1 MAKDRTISRILNR
14 SRDIGGLRRAMS
26 NRRDAFS
33 VDYTTLM
40 DGTPADTGGGGGGD
54 EFVLQ
59 LGGLNLQLGGQ
70 DLTLGA

>member
-1 MAKDRTISRILNR
+1 MMLWMAGLLGLGLALRPSRPL
-14 SRDIGGLRRAMS
+14 SS
-26 NRRDAFS
+26 
-33 VDYTTLM
+33 
-40 DGTPADTGGGGGGD
+40 GGGGGGD